1 MDKSEH
7 SIRKQPST
15 EDPVTLPLAGLRVA
29 EFSHAIMGPSAG
41 MVLADL
47 GAEVIKVEP
56 TPDGDPTRRLTGS
69 GIGFFGFY
77 NRNKKSLA
85 IDLKSPQAR
94 PAVEA
99 LIRSSDILVEN
110 FAVGTMDR
118 LGLGY
123 EEVSRLNPRLVY
135 ASLKGF
141 LSGPYEQR
149 RALDEVVQ
157 MMSGLAYMT
166 GPPGQPL
173 RAGASVVDIM
183 GGFGA
188 VIGILAALRQRD
200 RTGKGSRVVSGLF
213 EAAAFLVGQHM
224 VNAAYL
230 PLPLVPMS
238 VRNSAW
244 GVYDIFESAEGKSIF
259 IGIVTDTQWRR
270 FCAVFNRPDLLDVPE
285 FRSNTSR
292 VAARPSLVPLLT
304 AFFKKFSTADLI
316 AKSEEAELA
325 FAPVNMPTDL
335 IDDPHLNADGHLRE
349 TRLPD
354 GKVVKVP
361 RLPIEIDN
369 ATFSVREDPPL
380 AGADTRAVLR
390 ALGLDDAGIDAMA
403 RAGIVKLTE

>member
-1 MDKSEH
+1 MDRSEQ
-7 SIRKQPST
+7 SDDRRQSAGEST
-15 EDPVTLPLAGLRVA
+15 VLPLKGLRVA

-56 TPDGDPTRRLTGS
+56 APDGDPTRRLIGS
-69 GIGFFGFY
+69 GVGFFGFY

-85 IDLKSPQAR
+85 IDLKAPAAR
-94 PAVEA
+94 PAIEA
-99 LIRSSDILVEN
+99 LIRGSDILVEN

-123 EEVSRLNPRLVY
+123 AEVARLNPRLIY

-173 RAGASVVDIM
+173 RAGASVIDIM

-200 RTGKGSRVVSGLF
+200 ETGKGGHVVSGLF
-213 EAAAFLVGQHM
+213 EAATFLVGQHM

-244 GVYDIFESAEGKSIF
+244 GVYDIFHSKDGKPIF

-270 FCAVFNRPDLLDVPE
+270 FCAVFDRPDLLEVAE
-285 FRSNTSR
+285 FRSNSSR

-304 AFFKKFSTADLI
+304 EFFKKFSTEELV

-335 IDDPHLNADGHLRE
+335 IDDPHLNFAGHLRE

-361 RLPIEIDN
+361 RLPIEIDD
-369 ATFSVREDPPL
+369 ASFSVRQDPPQ

-390 ALGLDDAGIDAMA
+390 DLGFGDAAIDALA
-403 RAGIVKLTE
+403 RDGIVVTKS

>member
-1 MDKSEH
+1 
-7 SIRKQPST
+7 
-15 EDPVTLPLAGLRVA
+15 V
-29 EFSHAIMGPSAG
+29 
-41 MVLADL
+41 
-47 GAEVIKVEP
+47 
-56 TPDGDPTRRLTGS
+56 
-69 GIGFFGFY
+69 GFFGFY

-110 FAVGTMDR
+110 FAAGTMDR

-123 EEVSRLNPRLVY
+123 EETSRLNPRLVY

-200 RTGKGSRVVSGLF
+200 QTGRGSRVVSGLF

-270 FCAVFNRPDLLDVPE
+270 FCAVFNRPDLLEVPE

-304 AFFKKFSTADLI
+304 DFFRKYSTADLI

-335 IDDPHLNADGHLRE
+335 IDDPHLNADGNLRE

-354 GKVVKVP
+354 GKIVKVP
-361 RLPIEIDN
+361 RLPIEIDD
-369 ATFSVREDPPL
+369 AVFSVRSDPPQ
-380 AGADTRAVLR
+380 AGADTRGVLR
-390 ALGLDDAGIDAMA
+390 SLGLDDTGIDALA
-403 RAGIVKLTE
+403 RAGVVKLGE